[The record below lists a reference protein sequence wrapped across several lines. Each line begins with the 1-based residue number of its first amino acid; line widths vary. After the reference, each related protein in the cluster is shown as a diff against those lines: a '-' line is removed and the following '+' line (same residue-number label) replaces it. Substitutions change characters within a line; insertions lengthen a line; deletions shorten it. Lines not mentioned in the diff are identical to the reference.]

1 MRFYAQPIQQLF
13 INETSRQH
21 AEAEMWIEKKVIHI
35 LGDNFG
41 DNPLSYPHMG
51 DNLVD
56 RGGIT

>member
-35 LGDNFG
+35 W
-41 DNPLSYPHMG
+41 
-51 DNLVD
+51 
-56 RGGIT
+56 GITLGIIH

>member
-1 MRFYAQPIQQLF
+1 MRHRGNI
-13 INETSRQH
+13 

-56 RGGIT
+56 KGGIT